1 MKRNPVIRFWYSL
14 STAGLALGTLFFAA
28 SLTPSLLPRTSVM
41 QGILAGLA
49 FAAGYGIAILARQ
62 LWHYMELREP
72 CGRFRII
79 LRWIFIAWSTIAA
92 LIFLWH
98 VTGWQN
104 SILEL
109 MQITPVSGVYPFK
122 ITLIAILTAIVL
134 LALGRLFRIVF
145 RLVAF
150 KVNRIVPRRISNA
163 IGMLAAIVLFGS
175 VIDGIL
181 FRHLLHMAD
190 SSYQQLDELF
200 EPESMQPDD
209 PMKTGSNASLV
220 KWADLGR
227 TGRSYIASGPVVEDL
242 QAFSG
247 DRAREPIRVYVGLH
261 SRETAQERAR
271 LALEELK
278 RVGGFSRS
286 ILVIITP
293 TGTGW
298 VDPSGIDAVE
308 YLHGGDIASVALQY
322 SYLSSPLS
330 LFIEPDYGAEAAR
343 CLFEEIY
350 GHWITLPRESRPK
363 LYLHGLSLGALNSEQ
378 SAQLFELIG
387 DPPHGAMWSGVPFLS
402 KTWNAITT
410 HRNSSSPAWLPRFR
424 DDSFVR
430 FMNQDGSPVPADAP
444 WGPMRLVYLQYA
456 SDPIV
461 FFQYDIF
468 WKKPQWMTSPRGH
481 DVSPQFRW
489 YPVVT
494 FLQLAMDV
502 ATASSSAMGYGHVYA
517 PEHYLDAWIG
527 VTGTGGHAPGEIER
541 IRLHLADRLRT
552 QSIEDDKAAK

>member
-1 MKRNPVIRFWYSL
+1 MKCNTVTRFWYSL
-14 STAGLALGTLFFAA
+14 STMGLVLGTCFFAA
-28 SLTPSLLPRTSVM
+28 SLTPSLLPRTAVT
-41 QGILAGLA
+41 QGILSGLA
-49 FAAGYGIAILARQ
+49 FAAGYGIAILVRQ

-72 CGRFRII
+72 CGRFRSI
-79 LRWIFIAWSTIAA
+79 LKWIAIVWSTMAA

-98 VTGWQN
+98 LADWQN
-104 SILEL
+104 SILEV
-109 MQITPVSGVYPFK
+109 MQLASVSRAYPIK
-122 ITLIAILTAIVL
+122 ITLLTLLTATVL
-134 LALGRLFRIVF
+134 LVTGRLFKNVF
-145 RLVAF
+145 HFVARN
-150 KVNRIVPRRISNA
+150 VNRIVPRRISNV
-163 IGMLAAIVLFGS
+163 IGLLAAIVLFGS

-190 SSYQQLDELF
+190 TSYQKLDELF

-209 PMKTGSNASLV
+209 PMKTGSRASLV

-227 TGRSYIASGPVVEDL
+227 TGRAYIASGPGVEDL
-242 QAFSG
+242 RVFSG
-247 DRAREPIRVYVGLH
+247 ERAREPIRVYVGLH

-278 RVGGFSRS
+278 RVDGFSRS
-286 ILVIITP
+286 ILVVITP

-343 CLFEEIY
+343 CLFVEIY
-350 GHWITLPRESRPK
+350 DYWTTLPRESRPK

-402 KTWNAITT
+402 EAWNALTT
-410 HRNSSSPAWLPRFR
+410 HRNPSSPAWLPRFR
-424 DDSFVR
+424 DDSFAR
-430 FMNQDGSPVPADAP
+430 FMNQNGSSVPATAP
-444 WGPMRLVYLQYA
+444 WGPMRIVYLQYA

-461 FFQYDIF
+461 FFRYDIF
-468 WKKPQWMTSPRGH
+468 WKKPQWMAPPRGH
-481 DVSPQFRW
+481 DVSLQFRW

-494 FLQLAMDV
+494 FLQLALDV

-517 PEHYLDAWIG
+517 PEHYLEAWIG
-527 VTGTGGHAPGEIER
+527 VTGTGGHSPGEIER
-541 IRLHLADRLRT
+541 IRLHLTDRLRT
-552 QSIEDDKAAK
+552 QSIEDEEAAK